1 MQGTAPLDQ
10 SPETTAGP
18 LDIRLS
24 VTPDEECCCPL
35 KRCDAESVQQ
45 SLSVADDKTGRCR
58 LVIDE
63 GSGAC
68 YEEIS
73 TCQFCPCPT
82 FEDYE
87 CVNQLLEVQDDSL
100 LFSVTIPDRSVLAP
114 LIEGLRE
121 TDASV
126 SVNRI
131 LTAGEEGEMTPDI
144 TEKQREA
151 FLIAVERGY
160 YERPRGAT
168 LDDIAEELGITS
180 SAVSQRLT
188 AVKRRLARKYARRY
202 DAELSE

>member
-1 MQGTAPLDQ
+1 MGSTATFDRPRV
-10 SPETTAGP
+10 SHTGP
-18 LDIRLS
+18 LDVRIS
-24 VTPDEECCCPL
+24 VMPDEKCGCPL
-35 KRCDAESVQQ
+35 MVCSAESVQQ
-45 SLSVADDKTGRCR
+45 SLSIGTDESGQCR

-68 YEEIS
+68 YEETA
-73 TCQFCPCPT
+73 TCEFCPCPT
-82 FEDYE
+82 FEDFE
-87 CVNQLLEVQDDSL
+87 CVNELLEVQDDSL
-100 LFSVTIPDRSVLAP
+100 LFSVTIPDRSILAP
-114 LIEGLRE
+114 LIEALRE
-121 TDASV
+121 TNASV

-131 LTAGEEGEMTPDI
+131 LTAGDEEESVPDI

-188 AVKRRLARKYARRY
+188 AVKRRLARKYARRF

>member
-1 MQGTAPLDQ
+1 MQGTAPFGQ
-10 SPETTAGP
+10 SSGTNAGP
-18 LDIRLS
+18 LEVRLS
-24 VTPDEECCCPL
+24 VTPDDRCPCPL
-35 KRCDAESVQQ
+35 KNGGAESVQQ
-45 SLSVADDKTGRCR
+45 SLSVTDDRTGNCR
-58 LVIDE
+58 LVVDR
-63 GSGAC
+63 GCGAC
-68 YEEIS
+68 YEETA
-73 TCQFCPCPT
+73 TCEFCPCPA

-87 CVNQLLEVQDDSL
+87 CVSELLEVQDDSL

-114 LIEGLRE
+114 LIQGLRE
-121 TDASV
+121 TEASV

-131 LTAGEEGEMTPDI
+131 LTAGEDDEMTPDI

-168 LDDIAEELGITS
+168 LDDIAEELDITS

>member
-1 MQGTAPLDQ
+1 MGSTASLERSGRSDSAPLDV
-10 SPETTAGP
+10 
-18 LDIRLS
+18 RLS
-24 VTPDEECCCPL
+24 VTLDDDCICPL
-35 KRCDAESVQQ
+35 MSASPETVQQ
-45 SLSVADDKTGRCR
+45 SIAASEDGCQCR

-63 GSGAC
+63 GNGAM
-68 YEEIS
+68 YEETN
-73 TCQFCPCPT
+73 TCEFCPCPA
-82 FEDYE
+82 FDDFE
-87 CVNQLLEVQDDSL
+87 CVRELLDYRDGSL

-114 LIEGLRE
+114 LIEALRE
-121 TDASV
+121 RHAGVSV
-126 SVNRI
+126 SRI
-131 LTAGEEGEMTPDI
+131 LTVGEQADQSPDI

-202 DAELSE
+202 DTQ